1 MGYAET
7 LRAYQAQ
14 VNGALEA
21 LPMAGAPDILR
32 QAMRYSL
39 LAGGKRLRGV
49 LALAA
54 CQMAGGK
61 AADALPFACALE
73 MIHAYSLI
81 HDDLPAMDNDTLRR
95 GKPTNHVV
103 YGEAVAILAGD
114 GLLTHAFEL
123 MAAQTHPAAFAALGE
138 IARAAGIGG
147 MLRGQTLDVTLE
159 GTRPIREQVEQI
171 HLGKT
176 AAMITAPVTAG
187 LLLAGASPDQ
197 IAAGREYGKHLGVA
211 FQIVDDL
218 LDLEGDPAVLAD
230 IDKYIEYA
238 KTTKINAFV
247 VNIMDGT
254 SIGYN
259 SPVYE
264 EYSPT
269 AYQYANNTVEE
280 YRQVIQKIK
289 DAGFYAIG
297 RLTVF
302 NDSFFCQDHPEYA
315 IADQS
320 GEPLMVANGRA
331 RSAATCGSTR
341 SRWRSTRSRPWA
353 STRSSST
360 TSASRTGRTNTRKRA
375 PSTSATNTARPRRR
389 PSSGF

>member
-1 MGYAET
+1 MSYAET

-103 YGEAVAILAGD
+103 YGEAMAILAGD

-159 GTRPIREQVEQI
+159 GTAPTPELVEKI
-171 HLGKT
+171 HRGKT
-176 AAMITAPVTAG
+176 SALMAGPVAAG
-187 LLLAGASPDQ
+187 LLLGGAGPEAV
-197 IAAGREYGKHLGVA
+197 AAGRVYGVHLGLA

-218 LDLEGDPAVLAD
+218 LDLEGDARLLG
-230 IDKYIEYA
+230 KS
-238 KTTKINAFV
+238 T
-247 VNIMDGT
+247 G
-254 SIGYN
+254 
-259 SPVYE
+259 
-264 EYSPT
+264 
-269 AYQYANNTVEE
+269 
-280 YRQVIQKIK
+280 K
-289 DAGFYAIG
+289 DAAEGK
-297 RLTVF
+297 LTWPACVGAE
-302 NDSFFCQDHPEYA
+302 Q
-315 IADQS
+315 
-320 GEPLMVANGRA
+320 A
-331 RSAATCGSTR
+331 RRDAQAHIQAAVDALSCFGNK
-341 SRWRSTRSRPWA
+341 A
-353 STRSSST
+353 EFLQ
-360 TSASRTGRTNTRKRA
+360 ALA
-375 PSTSATNTARPRRR
+375 QATLHRVK
-389 PSSGF
+389 